1 MRSNVR
7 TNRTTTGAAALL
19 LISLLA
25 LGIGSAAAQSQ
36 NTQQEIQQLRDKPQE
51 LDLMMDV
58 TLDLKRINPKGS
70 VNVD

>member
-7 TNRTTTGAAALL
+7 TNRTTTGPAALL